1 MVGFGLVSCSEKTT
15 EESVT
20 VENVEMHDDHH
31 GEIDLTEGLVLDNGN
46 KWLINDEMRPHL
58 VDAENALKTFI
69 EEGSDEYNQL
79 GVELEKHNADLITS
93 CTMEGKGHDE
103 LHKWLHHHI
112 ELIEDLK
119 NASNDEEGQNAVNSL
134 VDSFQE
140 FHEYFN

>member
-79 GVELEKHNADLITS
+79 GVELEKHQLS
-93 CTMEGKGHDE
+93 
-103 LHKWLHHHI
+103 
-112 ELIEDLK
+112 
-119 NASNDEEGQNAVNSL
+119 
-134 VDSFQE
+134 
-140 FHEYFN
+140 